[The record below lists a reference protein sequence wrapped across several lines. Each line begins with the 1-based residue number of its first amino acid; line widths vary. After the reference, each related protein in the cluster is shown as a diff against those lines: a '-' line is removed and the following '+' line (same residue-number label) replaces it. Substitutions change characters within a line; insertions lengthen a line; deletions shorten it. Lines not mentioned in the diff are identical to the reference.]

1 MKTARATR
9 RVSRVV
15 YENVSSRGKILFLY
29 KNFPWNYDIDKYENS
44 PRSERKLFDS
54 TKKMSGLFLT
64 QISFFLPI
72 RVL

>member
-29 KNFPWNYDIDKYENS
+29 KNFPWNYDIDKYEIRRGPKENYS
-44 PRSERKLFDS
+44 IRRRK
-54 TKKMSGLFLT
+54 
-64 QISFFLPI
+64 
-72 RVL
+72 